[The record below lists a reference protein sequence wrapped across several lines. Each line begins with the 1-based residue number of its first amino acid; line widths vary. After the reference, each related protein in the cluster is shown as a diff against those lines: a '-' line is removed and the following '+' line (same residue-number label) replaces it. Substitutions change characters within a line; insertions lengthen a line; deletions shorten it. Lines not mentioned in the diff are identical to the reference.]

1 MQASKEHASIAR
13 VRPIWNGS
21 ESMQKVIESAPL
33 VETLRRQRGFFGLKQ
48 RLLLLRQQFEAKEAE
63 G

>member
-1 MQASKEHASIAR
+1 
-13 VRPIWNGS
+13 
-21 ESMQKVIESAPL
+21 MQKVIESAPL